1 LHNLL
6 KQPLQLVFDEHHC
19 EPHVVIIAP
28 TRELVAQISEC
39 VWKFSKGTDIK
50 NGLLYGGTSVSYQK
64 SKILQVIQF

>member
-6 KQPLQLVFDEHHC
+6 KQPTQLIYDENHC
-19 EPHVVIIAP
+19 QPHVIIIAP

-39 VWKFSKGTDIK
+39 VWKFSKGTDIR

-64 SKILQVIQF
+64 SKILQVMKF